1 MKLFTA
7 RNCSARSF
15 DEWLPCAIVLVTRDL
30 AFFVSGR
37 TTARAN
43 HGMNPGSKLL
53 RWLKVTLLGCVLGL
67 LLVAANL
74 VLWSFLRDAKRG
86 AALRSGPP
94 LHLSREAVQ
103 RELVRVI
110 DSQLSAFRRGDYA
123 GAYAFADSALQAQ
136 VSPAVFERLV
146 KKGYPAIARSR
157 SASFGVSLDN
167 GDQAVVTVGILSQS
181 GHLLQYHYLMHHEPN
196 GWRIS
201 GVVRVRAEGTT
212 V

>member
-1 MKLFTA
+1 
-7 RNCSARSF
+7 
-15 DEWLPCAIVLVTRDL
+15 
-30 AFFVSGR
+30 
-37 TTARAN
+37 
-43 HGMNPGSKLL
+43 MNPGSKLL

-67 LLVAANL
+67 LLVAANFA
-74 VLWSFLRDAKRG
+74 LWSLLRDANRG
-86 AALRSGPP
+86 GARSGPP

-103 RELVRVI
+103 QELDRVI
-110 DSQLSAFRRGDYA
+110 NSQLSAFRKGDYT

-136 VSPAVFERLV
+136 VSPAVFERMV
-146 KKGYPAIARSR
+146 KTGYPAIVRSR

-167 GDQAVVTVGILSQS
+167 GKQAVVTVGILSQS

-201 GVVRVRAEGTT
+201 GVVRIRAEGTT

>member
-1 MKLFTA
+1 
-7 RNCSARSF
+7 
-15 DEWLPCAIVLVTRDL
+15 
-30 AFFVSGR
+30 
-37 TTARAN
+37 
-43 HGMNPGSKLL
+43 MNPGSKLL

-94 LHLSREAVQ
+94 LHLSKEAVQ
-103 RELVRVI
+103 QELVRVI
-110 DSQLSAFRRGDYA
+110 DSQLTDFRKGDYA

-136 VSPAVFERLV
+136 VSPAVFERMV

-181 GHLLQYHYLMHHEPN
+181 GHLLQYHYLMHHEQS
-196 GWRIS
+196 GWKIS
-201 GVVRVRAEGTT
+201 GVVHVRAEGTT